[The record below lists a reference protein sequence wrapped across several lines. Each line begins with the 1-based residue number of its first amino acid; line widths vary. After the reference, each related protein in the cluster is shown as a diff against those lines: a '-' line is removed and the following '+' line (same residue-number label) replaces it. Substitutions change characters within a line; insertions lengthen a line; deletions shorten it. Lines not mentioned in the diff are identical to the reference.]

1 MKAGICHLA
10 IGDQV
15 GTDRAL
21 EQYRELDPPFQ
32 GTREHMLL
40 TDLAEAVNGG
50 NQDEFTDKLY
60 QFDSVSKLDKWKT
73 TLLLRVKNSIE
84 EQGED
89 FS

>member
-1 MKAGICHLA
+1 LA

-21 EQYRELDPPFQ
+21 EQYREIDPAFQ

-40 TDLAEAVNGG
+40 TDLSEAVKQGD
-50 NQDEFTDKLY
+50 QESFTDKLY
-60 QFDSVSKLDKWKT
+60 QFDQVSKLDKWKT
-73 TLLLRVKNSIE
+73 TLLLRVKNAIE
-84 EQGED
+84 EQGDD